1 MSASWKQPLF
11 QICLLCICCR
21 HINTNTLGSTEVP
34 QVPNTALPTRVRS
47 VVLKGENHT
56 EEIQLHEPVN
66 LTLDCTWTGN
76 QKKLLNISV
85 YWTKDGKEIQ
95 DTQRSVQLE
104 NEQYTLKQDFR
115 IVSEDNLGNYSCVF
129 GTDAKIDFILAV
141 PQIGEMRDKPIVSYL
156 GDFVVIYC
164 KMEETKPEPRT
175 WIWYKANGTEKI
187 LIAEESQRYEI
198 HNEGWK
204 TKLKIINLTDED
216 SGSYYCGAVYRIGT
230 SMSHVELKIIS
241 FIEPLKPF
249 LTILAE
255 VIVLVT
261 AILLYEKIHSRKN
274 NTEEENVPNAH
285 QKNELPQ
292 GEAKELEGN
301 NSMRQRKV

>member
-11 QICLLCICCR
+11 QICLLCVCCR
-21 HINTNTLGSTEVP
+21 HINTNTLGSTKAP
-34 QVPNTALPTRVRS
+34 QVPTTALKTTVKS

-66 LTLDCTWTGN
+66 LTLACTWTGN
-76 QKKLLNISV
+76 QKKLPNISV
-85 YWTKDGKEIQ
+85 YWTKDGKTIQ
-95 DTQRSVQLE
+95 DSERSVQLE
-104 NEQYTLKQDFR
+104 NEQYTLKQDFH
-115 IVSEDNLGNYSCVF
+115 IVSEQDLGSYSCVF
-129 GTDAKIDFILAV
+129 GTEAQIDFILAA
-141 PQIGEMRDKPIVSYL
+141 PQISEVRDKPIVSYL

-175 WIWYKANGTEKI
+175 WTWYKVNGTEKI
-187 LIAEESQRYEI
+187 LVVEEPQRYEI

-204 TKLKIINLTDED
+204 TKLKISNLTDED

-230 SMSHVELKIIS
+230 SVSHVELKIIS

-274 NTEEENVPNAH
+274 NTEEENLPNGN

-292 GEAKELEGN
+292 EEAKELEGN
-301 NSMRQRKV
+301 TSMRQRKV